1 MIGTTFDSVTTA
13 LADKMITH
21 AENEINKYISKRY
34 DISSFQV
41 SVPPLV
47 TSLCETLAEGYMHW
61 RMSRGGKD
69 SMARG
74 KEMIKEVQSNL
85 LLIQGYKADILDS
98 SGSIIDDMSTT
109 SFRIQSSTVDY
120 HNTFNEDDPVNWG
133 VDLEKLLAIED
144 ERS

>member
-21 AENEINKYISKRY
+21 AENEINKYLSKRY
-34 DISSFQV
+34 DISAFQ
-41 SVPPLV
+41 STVPPLV

-69 SMARG
+69 SMNRG

-85 LLIQGYKADILDS
+85 LLIQGYKSDILNS
-98 SGSIIDDMSTT
+98 SGAIIDDMSTT

-120 HNTFNEDDPVNWG
+120 HNTFNEDDPLDWT
-133 VDLEKLLAIED
+133 VDPDKLSAIED